1 MQVEENGK
9 FQFMERG
16 MGSSKEKDNKGKDEK
31 EKSHLD
37 LATGAIFTEEE
48 PQSYKKRKPSL
59 KEIKR
64 RGSIAVNASIQKLFG
79 ERSY

>member
-1 MQVEENGK
+1 
-9 FQFMERG
+9 

-64 RGSIAVNASIQKLFG
+64 RECNNSETIWRKVLLIKIK
-79 ERSY
+79 